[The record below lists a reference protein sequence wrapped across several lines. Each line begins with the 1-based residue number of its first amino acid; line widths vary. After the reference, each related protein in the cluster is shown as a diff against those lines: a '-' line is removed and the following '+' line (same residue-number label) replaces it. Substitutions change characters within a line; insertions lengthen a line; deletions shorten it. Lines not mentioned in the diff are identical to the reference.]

1 MGKDLHS
8 PKYVCPADLKRD
20 HARCIAKIARREAER
35 EIAENL
41 SAYLQKEGAYHKAKS
56 KFFGLMFTDGQIAV
70 RMLESVKEIIME
82 GKAMH
87 QCVGTNGYYK
97 KADSLILSAT
107 IDGKRVETVEVSLS
121 QLKVIQ
127 SRGVCNK
134 QTEYHD
140 KIVRLVNDNMPLI
153 QKRIAA

>member
-1 MGKDLHS
+1 
-8 PKYVCPADLKRD
+8 
-20 HARCIAKIARREAER
+20 
-35 EIAENL
+35 
-41 SAYLQKEGAYHKAKS
+41 
-56 KFFGLMFTDGQIAV
+56 MFTDGQIAV
-70 RMLESVKEIIME
+70 RVLESVKEIIME

-87 QCVGTNGYYK
+87 HCVGTNGYYK

-107 IDGKRVETVEVSLS
+107 IDGKRIETVEVSLS

-140 KIVRLVNDNMPLI
+140 KSCGS
-153 QKRIAA
+153 

>member
-1 MGKDLHS
+1 
-8 PKYVCPADLKRD
+8 
-20 HARCIAKIARREAER
+20 
-35 EIAENL
+35 
-41 SAYLQKEGAYHKAKS
+41 
-56 KFFGLMFTDGQIAV
+56 MFTDGQIAV
-70 RMLESVKEIIME
+70 RVLESVKEIIME

-87 QCVGTNGYYK
+87 HCVGTNEYYK

-107 IDGKRVETVEVSLS
+107 IDGKHIETVEVSLS
-121 QLKVIQ
+121 KLRVIQ

-153 QKRIAA
+153 QQRIVA

>member
-1 MGKDLHS
+1 
-8 PKYVCPADLKRD
+8 
-20 HARCIAKIARREAER
+20 
-35 EIAENL
+35 
-41 SAYLQKEGAYHKAKS
+41 
-56 KFFGLMFTDGQIAV
+56 MFTDGKIAV
-70 RMLESVKEIIME
+70 RWLESGKEISMG
-82 GKAMH
+82 GKSMH
-87 QCVGTNGYYK
+87 HCVGTNGYYK

-107 IDGKRVETVEVSLS
+107 IDGKRIETVEVSLS